1 MRGKEAL
8 GLAGRNKQ
16 NGRLVMAIKGM
27 VFDKDGTLFH
37 YGATW
42 TIWCDLVLEDLSKGE
57 QVKKREL
64 AGAVGFDLDSNSFL
78 PGSLIVNASAG
89 EINHVWA
96 SLLPELTEDD
106 VDAVAVKHLGSLP
119 SVPVCDLKALFSDL
133 RAQGIKLGLV
143 TNDYEEGAHQQL
155 NQEGIADL
163 FDFIS
168 GFDSGHGVKPAA
180 GPLLAF
186 GAATGLSMD
195 QVAMV
200 GDSTHDLGAGRAA
213 KVAMTIGVLTGPADT
228 DDIAHLADVVLQ
240 DISGIAAVLR

>member
-1 MRGKEAL
+1 MT
-8 GLAGRNKQ
+8 
-16 NGRLVMAIKGM
+16 IKGL

-42 TIWCDLVLEDLSKGE
+42 LIWCDLVLEDLSQGDPE
-57 QVKKREL
+57 KKKEL
-64 AGAVGFDLDSNSFL
+64 ADAVGFDLENNSFL

-89 EINHVWA
+89 EINGVWA
-96 SLLPELTEDD
+96 SLLPDFSDSD

-119 SVPVCDLKALFSDL
+119 SVPVCDLKELFSAL
-133 RAQGIKLGLV
+133 RGQGYALGLV
-143 TNDYEEGAHQQL
+143 TNDYEEGAYQQL
-155 NQEGIADL
+155 KQEGIADL
-163 FDFIS
+163 FDFVA
-168 GFDSGHGVKPAA
+168 GFDSGHGVKPGA

-186 GAATGLSMD
+186 GAATGLTMA

-213 KVAMTIGVLTGPADT
+213 KVAMNIGVLTGPAET